1 MWQLGINTKFHQES
15 RSFIFRPRL
24 LLQRGAEYYVTTLIA
39 QAMALIASNQHP
51 EYEVDV
57 PSCFISPETC
67 RGSSGHSL
75 YATPIKNPE
84 SSNRRTPLSWS
95 WWRPITGH
103 GIPTECLVI
112 FAPMAQH
119 VYGGAFRPL
128 DLPNQTTRQNH
139 PSSLFGSRFP
149 SPKFVGFKRSKN
161 PGTPQ

>member
-75 YATPIKNPE
+75 YATPIKTLKVQTAELPCLGHDGALSLATDPHGMLGHFCANGSTCVRRCFSTSGSPE
-84 SSNRRTPLSWS
+84 SNNPSESPIFPFRIQVSFPKIRR
-95 WWRPITGH
+95 
-103 GIPTECLVI
+103 
-112 FAPMAQH
+112 F
-119 VYGGAFRPL
+119 
-128 DLPNQTTRQNH
+128 
-139 PSSLFGSRFP
+139 
-149 SPKFVGFKRSKN
+149 
-161 PGTPQ
+161 